1 MSAILN
7 MNEIRYFPWKGKTF
21 NQITSIIKKN
31 SIPPNNSSHSFFMPP
46 PLKIYRREI
55 VSSNDVSY
63 NCKTNKSM
71 SIDMFDMPGGTIV
84 NSSST
89 TTNGIINTLDINLTT
104 SKYERP
110 GTCQTDI
117 NNCMS
122 QVSNAR
128 RRVRSS
134 GIIKKQFDLTK
145 NNDNAYHTSTNQYL
159 VSRNRTFQ
167 QNQYYYI
174 RQGNSAAKPGDPLS
188 KENIYSPNGIN
199 HCKNYLIA
207 TDTSFGYQWVDRK
220 LYTVDISAG
229 NYTVDD
235 VNAAFQRVMTNNKH
249 YFINKQ
255 TGSYV
260 FLLNIGYNN
269 NLNKMELKSLETSL
283 DIFNTSEY
291 SFPLDEYNNIITTW
305 SKYLYL
311 YDNATNVRITVWP
324 VFVIFNN
331 IFKTAIGFNSTINS
345 IDDIVKSSSNYTLD
359 QYKPVT
365 YGYYPSNII
374 KIQEDPGDVYL
385 NDGQSISQEYSGNLS
400 FLSTFTPGLQP
411 SYVQIYYKPNNPQ
424 FAQQGAVS
432 ASSHTARERYN
443 TITNN
448 TVLYRNAY
456 GLSVANALAYGVPEN
471 GYTQKDKIG
480 YPNKQT
486 PVFSKYSDNVTCKT
500 KTIPHV
506 L

>member
-1 MSAILN
+1 MSARLN

-31 SIPPNNSSHSFFMPP
+31 SIPSNNSSHSYFMPP

-55 VSSNDVSY
+55 VSSTDASY

-84 NSSST
+84 NSSSA
-89 TTNGIINTLDINLTT
+89 TTNGLINTLDINLTNN
-104 SKYERP
+104 KYERP
-110 GTCQTDI
+110 GSCQTDVSY
-117 NNCMS
+117 CLS

-145 NNDNAYHTSTNQYL
+145 NNDTTYHTSTNQYL

-199 HCKNYLIA
+199 HCKNYLIT
-207 TDTSFGYQWVDRK
+207 TDTSFSYQWVDRNF
-220 LYTVDISAG
+220 YQVDISSG

-235 VNAAFQRVMTNNKH
+235 VNGVFQRVMTNNKH
-249 YFINKQ
+249 YFINNQ
-255 TGSYV
+255 TGSYIY
-260 FLLNIGYNN
+260 LLNISYNN
-269 NLNKMELKSLETSL
+269 ASNKIELKSFQTSL
-283 DIFNTSEY
+283 DIFNSSQY
-291 SFPLDEYNNIITTW
+291 SLPLDEYNNVITTW
-305 SKYLYL
+305 QNDLFLYQ
-311 YDNATNVRITVWP
+311 DSNNIPATNVHISVWP
-324 VFVIFNN
+324 VFIISNN
-331 IFKTAIGFNSTINS
+331 IFQQAIGINQGQYPNNLIQIVTDQS
-345 IDDIVKSSSNYTLD
+345 QPNHGANIDQGYSSDLIFS
-359 QYKPVT
+359 
-365 YGYYPSNII
+365 
-374 KIQEDPGDVYL
+374 
-385 NDGQSISQEYSGNLS
+385 
-400 FLSTFTPGLQP
+400 STFIPGLQP

-448 TVLYRNAY
+448 TALYRNAY

-471 GYTQKDKIG
+471 GYTQKDKMG

-486 PVFSKYSDNVTCKT
+486 PVFSMYSDNVTCKT